1 MSKQREALLLALDAL
16 DSDNPEI
23 MLRASIAIREA
34 LAELEQ
40 EPVGIVRTV
49 GGYPDDSMHTVAW
62 LGKYKDLHDGD
73 KLYAIPPARKPLTD
87 EEVEDEWERITG
99 HSIFGGDR
107 SEGRSMYLSPDEVI
121 EFARAIERAH
131 GITE

>member
-1 MSKQREALLLALDAL
+1 MALEWIEAQ
-16 DSDNPEI
+16 PEPRMI
-23 MLRASIAIREA
+23 MGAETMRAIREA
-34 LAELEQ
+34 LAEPEQ
-40 EPVGIVRTV
+40 EPVARIRTWTTYSGRHADLLDWEDGITLLPQ
-49 GGYPDDSMHTVAW
+49 GEH
-62 LGKYKDLHDGD
+62 L
-73 KLYAIPPARKPLTD
+73 LYTSPPARKPLTD